1 MFLRSHIPVRQPI
14 QPPDHSVSIA
24 ALREYRALAEKLGVA
39 SPPDTEPTIRL
50 QAFLREEGY
59 DIYPLQ
65 DVCSY
70 LTRMAHKN
78 YKGWGWSKIRGTD
91 FWPVQLPPSVADRF
105 EERSSTYHVTYGEHR
120 DRYYDRP
127 IPYPVL
133 LTIASLKEAAAQRAA
148 IRYLQSA
155 ERIESGTE
163 SGVQTDEITGPIK
176 LGFYVADFYEGL
188 RKARPLDPFLGVAI
202 DGSEIQIIERWDEP
216 AFRLT

>member
-1 MFLRSHIPVRQPI
+1 MFLHSRIPVRQPI

-24 ALREYRALAEKLGVA
+24 VLREYRALAEKLGVA

-59 DIYPLQ
+59 DDIYPLQ

-70 LTRMAHKN
+70 LTRTAQKN
-78 YKGWGWSKIRGTD
+78 HKGWGWSKIRGTD
-91 FWPVQLPPSVADRF
+91 FWPVQLPPSVADHY
-105 EERSSTYHVTYGEHR
+105 EGHSSTYHVTYGERR
-120 DRYYDRP
+120 DRCYDRP
-127 IPYPVL
+127 VPYPVC
-133 LTIASLKEAAAQRAA
+133 LTIEHLKEAAAQLTAV
-148 IRYLQSA
+148 RYLQSA
-155 ERIESGTE
+155 EQNESDIPRVAG
-163 SGVQTDEITGPIK
+163 GAVPIK

-188 RKARPLDPFLGVAI
+188 RETRPLDPFLGVAI